1 MDRIQAMNVFCRVV
15 DCQGFAAAAREL
27 DLSPSV
33 VTRLINELEAHLGV
47 RLLNRTTRTL
57 VLTAA
62 GERYLEKARQLL
74 LDLQDM
80 EDEAGSATTD
90 PSGRLKVQVPPAFAA
105 HQLARVL
112 PTFLARFPRISIELV
127 APNVVESIDDS
138 FDLCI
143 VVSASGQLDGQF
155 VARRLTCSHII
166 ACASPAFLDRRGRPS
181 HPGDYTALSLVH
193 PAYVH
198 ELTFRPER
206 EAMRA
211 LRAAQPGAVTVVP
224 APAVMLSSHIDTL
237 YAAALA
243 GLGASGFPS
252 YVVDDALKQGRLE
265 RVLPGW
271 SLSVLHLF
279 ATYPSRRY
287 MPMRTRVFLDFLIE
301 TFGGQER
308 DPWLGI

>member
-62 GERYLEKARQLL
+62 GERYLEKARKL
-74 LDLQDM
+74 LQDL
-80 EDEAGSATTD
+80 EDIEGEATSATTD

-105 HQLARVL
+105 HQLARAL
-112 PTFLARFPRISIELV
+112 PAFLARYPRISIELV

-143 VVSASGQLDGQF
+143 VGSAAGQLDGQF

-166 ACASPAFLDRRGRPS
+166 ACASPDFLDRHGRPS
-181 HPGDYTALSLVH
+181 HPSDYLALSLVH
-193 PAYVH
+193 PAYIQ
-198 ELTFRPER
+198 EMTFKPER
-206 EAMRA
+206 EA
-211 LRAAQPGAVTVVP
+211 LQAAPHGAVTLVP
-224 APAVMLSSHIDTL
+224 SQAVMLSSHIDTL

-287 MPMRTRVFLDFLIE
+287 MPMRTRVFLDFLVE
-301 TFGGQER
+301 TFGGEEK
-308 DPWLGI
+308 DPWLGL

>member
-62 GERYLEKARQLL
+62 GERYLEKARKLL
-74 LDLQDM
+74 RDLADI
-80 EDEAGSATTD
+80 EGEATSATAD

-105 HQLARVL
+105 HQLARAL
-112 PTFLARFPRISIELV
+112 PAFLARFPRISIELV
-127 APNVVESIDDS
+127 APNVAESIDDS
-138 FDLCI
+138 FDVCI
-143 VVSASGQLDGQF
+143 VVSTSGQLDGQF

-166 ACASPAFLDRRGRPS
+166 ACASPAFLDRHGRPD
-181 HPGDYTALSLVH
+181 HPADYLALSLVH
-193 PAYVH
+193 PAYIQ
-198 ELTFRPER
+198 EMTFKPER
-206 EAMRA
+206 EAS
-211 LRAAQPGAVTVVP
+211 RAAPHGAVTVVP
-224 APAVMLSSHIDTL
+224 SQAVMLSSHIDTL

-252 YVVDDALKQGRLE
+252 YVVDEALKQGRLE

-287 MPMRTRVFLDFLIE
+287 MPMRTRVFLDFLVE
-301 TFGGQER
+301 TFGGEEK
-308 DPWLGI
+308 DPWLGL

>member
-1 MDRIQAMNVFCRVV
+1 MDRIQAMTVFCRVV

-62 GERYLEKARQLL
+62 GERYLEKARKLL
-74 LDLQDM
+74 RDL
-80 EDEAGSATTD
+80 EDIEGEATSTTTD

-112 PTFLARFPRISIELV
+112 PAFLARFPRISIELV
-127 APNVVESIDDS
+127 APNVAESIDDS

-143 VVSASGQLDGQF
+143 VVSTSGQLDGQF

-166 ACASPAFLDRRGRPS
+166 ACAAPGFLDRHGRPD

-198 ELTFRPER
+198 EMTFKPER
-206 EAMRA
+206 EA
-211 LRAAQPGAVTVVP
+211 LRATPHGAVTVVP

-252 YVVDDALKQGRLE
+252 YVVDEALKQGRLE

-301 TFGGQER
+301 TFGGEEQ
-308 DPWLGI
+308 DPWLGL

>member
-1 MDRIQAMNVFCRVV
+1 MDRIQAMTVFCRVV

-62 GERYLEKARQLL
+62 GERYLEKARKLL
-74 LDLQDM
+74 RDLADI
-80 EDEAGSATTD
+80 EDEATSATTD
-90 PSGRLKVQVPPAFAA
+90 LSGRLKVQAPPAFAA

-112 PTFLARFPRISIELV
+112 PAFVARFPRISIELV
-127 APNVVESIDDS
+127 APNVAEGIDDS

-143 VVSASGQLDGQF
+143 VVSTSGQLDGQF

-166 ACASPAFLDRRGRPS
+166 ACASPAFLARHGRPG
-181 HPGDYTALSLVH
+181 HPGDYQALSLVH
-193 PAYVH
+193 PAYIQ
-198 ELTFRPER
+198 EMTFKPEGD
-206 EAMRA
+206 AS
-211 LRAAQPGAVTVVP
+211 RAASHGGVTVVP
-224 APAVMLSSHIDTL
+224 SQAVMLTSHIDTL

-243 GLGASGFPS
+243 GLGASALPS

-301 TFGGQER
+301 TFGGEER
-308 DPWLGI
+308 DPWLGL